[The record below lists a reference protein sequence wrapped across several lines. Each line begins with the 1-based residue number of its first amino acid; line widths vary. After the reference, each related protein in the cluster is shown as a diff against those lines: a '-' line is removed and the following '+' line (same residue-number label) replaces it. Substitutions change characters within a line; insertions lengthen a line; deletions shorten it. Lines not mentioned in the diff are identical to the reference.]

1 MEWLLRTESA
11 CAPSLWGTSM
21 TTNALPS
28 FAELR
33 QRIDQFSADRDW
45 GKFHTP
51 KNLSMALAIEASE
64 LMEIFQWRDGSE
76 DFASITREK
85 KDAVAQEAADVFIY
99 LMRFCSV
106 TGIDILAATEAK
118 LKLNDM
124 KYPAELVRGK
134 SDKYS
139 DY

>member
-1 MEWLLRTESA
+1 MTANVS
-11 CAPSLWGTSM
+11 PSCSL
-21 TTNALPS
+21 
-28 FAELR
+28 AELR

-64 LMEIFQWRDGSE
+64 LMEVFQWREGDE
-76 DFASITREK
+76 DFAAIPEEK
-85 KDAVAQEAADVFIY
+85 KAAIAQEVADVFIY

-106 TGIDILAATEAK
+106 TGIDPLAAAEEK
-118 LKLNDM
+118 LKVNEA